1 MKITVGANIKRL
13 RTEKNVTQEQFA
25 EAMNVTCAAVSKWER
40 EDSYPDIT
48 LLQPL
53 AFYFDVSLDEL
64 VGYDKEKVN
73 EQIEKIVEEYRRT
86 WDRDLMKK
94 AYREYPNDYRIM
106 YYYMWTLGVENAEPD
121 LDAALLHKDELEA
134 ICDKIIGGCTDGG
147 YRLGAWRM
155 KAILL
160 HAEGKTEEALKIH
173 EEKCG
178 DWWSS
183 CGQMHEQLFK
193 KDRPE
198 FVYWAARN
206 MYELVDFGADKIVKS
221 YFYNVEIPYDEMV
234 GKLEAIGD
242 GLFRL
247 GVELNE
253 AYLLIQAQSLFG
265 RLKNDLIA
273 REFRGGKVED
283 IIRITDK
290 YFAAFAKLSEL
301 AKDDVPLYDAV
312 FKKHG
317 GDKMLDWI
325 IDCSLSW
332 GYPRNVELVK
342 NEEYRAVHE
351 KYRKQ

>member
-1 MKITVGANIKRL
+1 MKITIGTNIKRL
-13 RTEKNVTQEQFA
+13 RTEKNVTQEQLA

-40 EDSYPDIT
+40 GDSFPDIT

-64 VGYDKEKVN
+64 VGYDREKVN
-73 EQIEKIVEEYRRT
+73 ENIEKIVEEYRRT
-86 WDRDLMKK
+86 WDRDIIKK

-106 YYYMWTLGVENAEPD
+106 YCYMWTLGIEDAEPD
-121 LDAALLHKDELEA
+121 LDAALEHKGELEA
-134 ICDKIIGGCTDGG
+134 ICDKIIGGCTDGRL
-147 YRLGAWRM
+147 RLGAWKM

-173 EEKCG
+173 DEKCG
-178 DWWSS
+178 SWWNTA
-183 CGQMHEQLFK
+183 GQLHEQLFK

-206 MYELVDFGADKIVKS
+206 MYELVDFGADKVVKS
-221 YFYNVEIPYDEMV
+221 YFYNTEIPYDEMV
-234 GKLEAIGD
+234 GTLEAIGD

-247 GVELNE
+247 GCETNV
-253 AYLLIQAQSLFG
+253 AYLVVQAQSLFG

-273 REFRGGKVED
+273 REFRGGKDED

-290 YFAAFAKLSEL
+290 YFAAFAKLSKL
-301 AKDDVPLYDAV
+301 AENDVPLFDAV
-312 FKKHG
+312 FKDHG
-317 GDKMLDWI
+317 GRKMLDRI

-332 GYPRNVELVK
+332 DNLRNAELVK
-342 NEEYRAVHE
+342 NEKYRAVHE
-351 KYRKQ
+351 KYRK